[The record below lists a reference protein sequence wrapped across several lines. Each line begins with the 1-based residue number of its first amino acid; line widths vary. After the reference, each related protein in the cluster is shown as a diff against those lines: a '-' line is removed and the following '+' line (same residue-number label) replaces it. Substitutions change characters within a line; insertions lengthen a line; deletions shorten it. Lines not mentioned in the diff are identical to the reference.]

1 MDARRSAPRGKAKM
15 PRPDRGLW
23 QGDKTMKRCSFF
35 AAALALCG
43 AFIGAA
49 QAADASG
56 WPSRQVTWVVGYAP
70 GGTTDIIARA
80 IAAALTE
87 QTGQAFV
94 VENRTGANSNIG
106 AELVKRAA
114 PDGYTY
120 FVGSTANAINRT
132 LYKNLDYDIAK
143 DYRSV
148 ALLGTVPNLLV
159 VNPRLPIHSV
169 KEYIA
174 YAKEHPG
181 KLTCASSGTGSAIHM
196 SCELFKLQTG
206 TNILHV
212 PYRGSGPAMTDL
224 LGGQVDSIFDNM
236 PTELPNVRA
245 GKLRALGVTTAQ
257 RSPSAPDIPTLAESG
272 LPGFS
277 VQSWFG
283 LFAPKGVDAATVDKM
298 NAALNRALASAKV
311 KATFEHA
318 GIMMPAAPNS
328 PAEFGKFVQ
337 GEVDRWADVVKRSG
351 AHVD

>member
-1 MDARRSAPRGKAKM
+1 
-15 PRPDRGLW
+15 
-23 QGDKTMKRCSFF
+23 MKQRFIF
-35 AAALALCG
+35 AAILAFCGALAG
-43 AFIGAA
+43 TAKAG
-49 QAADASG
+49 ADAAR
-56 WPSRQVTWVVGYAP
+56 WPSQQVTWVVGYAP
-70 GGTTDIIARA
+70 GGTTDIIARVL
-80 IAAALTE
+80 AAALTE

-106 AELVKRAA
+106 AEFVKRAA

-148 ALLGTVPNLLV
+148 ALLGTVPNMLV
-159 VNPRLPIHSV
+159 VNPKLPIHNV

-174 YAKEHPG
+174 YAKAHPG

-196 SCELFKLQTG
+196 SCELFKLDTG

-245 GKLRALGVTTAQ
+245 GKLRALGVTTLQ

-283 LFAPKGVDAATVDKM
+283 LFAPKGAPQAIVDRM
-298 NAALNRALASAKV
+298 NADVNRALGSAKV
-311 KATFEHA
+311 KAAFESA
-318 GIMMPAAPNS
+318 GIVIPAAPNS
-328 PAEFGKFVQ
+328 PAQFGGFVKS
-337 GEVDRWADVVKRSG
+337 EVRRWAEVVKRSG

>member
-1 MDARRSAPRGKAKM
+1 
-15 PRPDRGLW
+15 
-23 QGDKTMKRCSFF
+23 MKRSLIL
-35 AAALALCG
+35 AAGLVLCG
-43 AFIGAA
+43 VGIGAA
-49 QAADASG
+49 QASNPAAPK
-56 WPSRQVTWVVGYAP
+56 WPTQQVTWVVGYAP

-80 IAAALTE
+80 LAAALTQ
-87 QTGQAFV
+87 QTGQAFL

-106 AELVKRAA
+106 AEFVKRAA
-114 PDGYTY
+114 ADGYTY
-120 FVGSTANAINRT
+120 YVGSTANAINRT

-159 VNPRLPIHSV
+159 VNPKLPIHSV
-169 KEYIA
+169 KDYIA

-196 SCELFKLQTG
+196 SCELFKLQTN
-206 TNILHV
+206 TNILHI

-245 GKLRALGVTTAQ
+245 GKLRALGVTTEK

-283 LFAPKGVDAATVDKM
+283 LFAPKGVPAATVDQA
-298 NAALNRALASAKV
+298 NAALNRALEDPKV
-311 KATFEHA
+311 KAAFENA
-318 GIMMPAAPNS
+318 GIAMPPAPNN
-328 PAEFGKFVQ
+328 PDQFGKFVQ
-337 GEVDRWADVVKRSG
+337 GEVDRWAEVVKRSG
-351 AHVD
+351 AHAD